1 VNSDG
6 TGQLNRLFWATD
18 GYSARYRSS
27 PVLGVITCVTKALIS
42 SRGCSPLSVAYCEMS
57 KMPDDLLLSLVIPA
71 YNEEKRIG
79 SSLAQIIAYFQ
90 RNGYSYEL
98 IVVDDGSTDRTVEIV
113 KELIAG
119 IQNGRLLCASHG
131 GKGAA
136 VRKGVL
142 STEGQY
148 VFFTDA
154 DLSTPITELDKFL
167 EQFNQGYEVVI
178 GSRRTAGANIEVHQ
192 SWLRESMG
200 KVFTW
205 LTNVILTKNLSDV
218 TCGFKG
224 FSRPVAQEV
233 FGRQQVNDW
242 SFDAEVL
249 FLAQKYGY
257 SIKEV
262 PVHWRND
269 PATKVNL
276 LKDTVRSFLG
286 LLKIRAND
294 WRGKYLK

>member
-1 VNSDG
+1 MN
-6 TGQLNRLFWATD
+6 
-18 GYSARYRSS
+18 
-27 PVLGVITCVTKALIS
+27 K
-42 SRGCSPLSVAYCEMS
+42 MS
-57 KMPDDLLLSLVIPA
+57 NDSLLSLVIPV

-79 SSLAQIIAYFQ
+79 SSLSEIIAYFQ

-119 IQNGRLLCASHG
+119 IQSGRLLCARHG

-142 STEGQY
+142 NAKGQY

-154 DLSTPITELDKFL
+154 DLSTPIAELDKFL
-167 EQFNQGYEVVI
+167 EQLNQGYKVVI
-178 GSRRTAGANIEVHQ
+178 GSRKMTGANVEVHQ

-205 LTNVILTKNLSDV
+205 LTNVILTKNISDV

-233 FGRQQVNDW
+233 FSRQQVNNW
-242 SFDAEVL
+242 SFDAEIL
-249 FLAQKYGY
+249 FLVQQYGY
-257 SIKEV
+257 LIKEI
-262 PVHWRND
+262 PVRWRND
-269 PATKVNL
+269 PATRVNL

-294 WRGKYLK
+294 WRGKYRK

>member
-1 VNSDG
+1 MKGV
-6 TGQLNRLFWATD
+6 
-18 GYSARYRSS
+18 SS
-27 PVLGVITCVTKALIS
+27 NFTSLERK
-42 SRGCSPLSVAYCEMS
+42 MS
-57 KMPDDLLLSLVIPA
+57 NDLLLSLVIPA

-98 IVVDDGSTDRTVEIV
+98 IVVDDGSTDRTAEIV
-113 KELIAG
+113 EELIAG
-119 IQNGRLLCASHG
+119 IQNGRLLYSRHG

-136 VRKGVL
+136 VRKGML
-142 STEGQY
+142 SAEGQY
-148 VFFTDA
+148 IFFTDA

-167 EQFNQGYEVVI
+167 EQLNQGYKVVI
-178 GSRRTAGANIEVHQ
+178 GSRRIAGANVELHQ

-205 LTNVILTKNLSDV
+205 LTNVILTKNISDV

-224 FSRPVAQEV
+224 FSRSVAQEV
-233 FGRQQVNDW
+233 FSRQQVNDW

-257 SIKEV
+257 PIREV
-262 PVHWRND
+262 PVRWRND

-276 LKDTVRSFLG
+276 FKDAIRSLLG
-286 LLKIRAND
+286 LLKIRPND
-294 WRGKYLK
+294 WRGKYQ

>member
-1 VNSDG
+1 MN
-6 TGQLNRLFWATD
+6 
-18 GYSARYRSS
+18 
-27 PVLGVITCVTKALIS
+27 K
-42 SRGCSPLSVAYCEMS
+42 MS
-57 KMPDDLLLSLVIPA
+57 NDSLLSLVIPV

-79 SSLAQIIAYFQ
+79 SSLSEIIAYFQ

-119 IQNGRLLCASHG
+119 IQSGRLLCARHG

-142 STEGQY
+142 NAKGQY

-154 DLSTPITELDKFL
+154 DLSTPIAELDKFL
-167 EQFNQGYEVVI
+167 EQLNQGYKVVI
-178 GSRRTAGANIEVHQ
+178 GSRKMTGANVEVHQ

-205 LTNVILTKNLSDV
+205 LTNVILTKNISDV

-224 FSRPVAQEV
+224 FSHPVAQEV
-233 FGRQQVNDW
+233 FSRQQVNNW
-242 SFDAEVL
+242 SFDAEIL
-249 FLAQKYGY
+249 FLVQQYGY
-257 SIKEV
+257 LIKEI
-262 PVHWRND
+262 PVRWRND
-269 PATKVNL
+269 PATRVNL
-276 LKDTVRSFLG
+276 LEDTVRSFLG

-294 WRGKYLK
+294 WRGKYRK

>member
-1 VNSDG
+1 
-6 TGQLNRLFWATD
+6 
-18 GYSARYRSS
+18 
-27 PVLGVITCVTKALIS
+27 
-42 SRGCSPLSVAYCEMS
+42 MS
-57 KMPDDLLLSLVIPA
+57 NDPFLSLVIPA

-119 IQNGRLLCASHG
+119 TQNGRLLCARHG

-142 STEGQY
+142 SAEGQY
-148 VFFTDA
+148 IFFTDA

-167 EQFNQGYEVVI
+167 ERLNKGHEIVI
-178 GSRRTAGANIEVHQ
+178 GSRKIAGANVEVHQ

-224 FSRPVAQEV
+224 FRRSVARKI
-233 FGRQQVNDW
+233 FNRQQVNDW
-242 SFDAEVL
+242 SFDAEIL

-262 PVHWRND
+262 PVRWRND
-269 PATKVNL
+269 PATKVKL
-276 LKDTVRSFLG
+276 LQDTICSFLG

-294 WRGKYLK
+294 WRGKYPK

>member
-1 VNSDG
+1 
-6 TGQLNRLFWATD
+6 
-18 GYSARYRSS
+18 
-27 PVLGVITCVTKALIS
+27 
-42 SRGCSPLSVAYCEMS
+42 MS
-57 KMPDDLLLSLVIPA
+57 NAPLLSLIIPA

-113 KELIAG
+113 EELIAG
-119 IQNGRLLCASHG
+119 IQNGRLLCARHG

-142 STEGQY
+142 NAEGQY

-167 EQFNQGYEVVI
+167 EQLNQGYKVVI
-178 GSRRTAGANIEVHQ
+178 GSRKIAGANVEVHQ

-205 LTNVILTKNLSDV
+205 LTNVILTKNVSDV

-224 FSRPVAQEV
+224 FSRTVAQEV
-233 FGRQQVNDW
+233 FSRQQVNDW

-262 PVHWRND
+262 PVRWRND
-269 PATKVNL
+269 PDTKVNL
-276 LKDTVRSFLG
+276 FKDTIRSFLG

-294 WRGKYLK
+294 WRGKYLE

>member
-1 VNSDG
+1 
-6 TGQLNRLFWATD
+6 
-18 GYSARYRSS
+18 
-27 PVLGVITCVTKALIS
+27 
-42 SRGCSPLSVAYCEMS
+42 MS

-119 IQNGRLLCASHG
+119 IQNGRLLCARHG

-167 EQFNQGYEVVI
+167 EQLKQGYKVVI
-178 GSRRTAGANIEVHQ
+178 GSRKITGANVEVRQ

-205 LTNVILTKNLSDV
+205 LTNVILAKDISDV

-224 FSRPVAQEV
+224 FSRLIAQEV
-233 FGRQQVNDW
+233 FRKQQLNDW

-262 PVHWRND
+262 PVRWRND

-276 LKDTVRSFLG
+276 FKDTVRSFLG

>member
-1 VNSDG
+1 
-6 TGQLNRLFWATD
+6 
-18 GYSARYRSS
+18 
-27 PVLGVITCVTKALIS
+27 
-42 SRGCSPLSVAYCEMS
+42 MS
-57 KMPDDLLLSLVIPA
+57 NDLLLSLIIPA

-79 SSLAQIIAYFQ
+79 ASLAQIIAYFQ
-90 RNGYSYEL
+90 RNGYSHEL
-98 IVVDDGSTDRTVEIV
+98 IVVDDGSTDSTVEVV
-113 KELIAG
+113 KELMAG
-119 IQNGRLLCASHG
+119 MQNGRLLCATHG

-142 STEGQY
+142 SAKGQY

-154 DLSTPITELDKFL
+154 DLSTPITDLEKFL
-167 EQFNQGYEVVI
+167 EQLNQGYKVVI
-178 GSRRTAGANIEVHQ
+178 GSRKIAGANVEVHQ

-205 LTNVILTKNLSDV
+205 LTNVILANNISDV

-224 FSRPVAQEV
+224 FSRPVAQKV
-233 FGRQQVNDW
+233 FSRQQINGW

-257 SIKEV
+257 AIKEV

-269 PATKVNL
+269 PGTKVKL
-276 LKDTVRSFLG
+276 LRDTIRSFLG

>member
-1 VNSDG
+1 
-6 TGQLNRLFWATD
+6 
-18 GYSARYRSS
+18 
-27 PVLGVITCVTKALIS
+27 
-42 SRGCSPLSVAYCEMS
+42 MS
-57 KMPDDLLLSLVIPA
+57 NDLLLSLVIPA

-98 IVVDDGSTDRTVEIV
+98 IVVDDGSTDRTVEV
-113 KELIAG
+113 VRELMAEEE
-119 IQNGRLLCASHG
+119 NARLLYAKHS
-131 GKGAA
+131 GKGSA
-136 VRKGVL
+136 VRKGIL
-142 STEGQY
+142 SAKGQY

-154 DLSTPITELDKFL
+154 DLSTPITELTKFL
-167 EQFNQGYEVVI
+167 EQLNQGYKVVI
-178 GSRRTAGANIEVHQ
+178 GSRKIAGANVEVHQ

-205 LTNVILTKNLSDV
+205 LTNVILTKNISDV

-224 FSRPVAQEV
+224 FNRSVAQEV
-233 FGRQQVNDW
+233 FSRQQINDW
-242 SFDAEVL
+242 SFDAEIL

-262 PVHWRND
+262 PVRWRND

-276 LKDTVRSFLG
+276 FEDTVRSFLG
-286 LLKIRAND
+286 LLKIRAKD
-294 WRGKYLK
+294 LRGKYRQPSLSMRR

>member
-1 VNSDG
+1 MKGNARVNG
-6 TGQLNRLFWATD
+6 A
-18 GYSARYRSS
+18 SS
-27 PVLGVITCVTKALIS
+27 NLASL
-42 SRGCSPLSVAYCEMS
+42 EMS
-57 KMPDDLLLSLVIPA
+57 KMSNDLLLSLVIPA

-98 IVVDDGSTDRTVEIV
+98 IVVDDGSTDRTVELA
-113 KELIAG
+113 EEWIAR
-119 IQNGRLLCASHG
+119 IQNGRLLCARHG
-131 GKGAA
+131 GKGSA

-142 STEGQY
+142 SAKGQY

-154 DLSTPITELDKFL
+154 DLSTPITELEKFL
-167 EQFNQGYEVVI
+167 EQLNQGYQVVI
-178 GSRRTAGANIEVHQ
+178 GSRKIAGANVEVHQ

-205 LTNVILTKNLSDV
+205 LTNVILTKNVSDV

-224 FSRPVAQEV
+224 FSRPVAQKV
-233 FGRQQVNDW
+233 FNRQLVNDW

-257 SIKEV
+257 SIREI
-262 PVHWRND
+262 PVRWRND
-269 PATKVNL
+269 PGTKVNL
-276 LKDTVRSFLG
+276 FKDTIRSFLG
-286 LLKIRAND
+286 LLKIRTND

>member
-1 VNSDG
+1 MN
-6 TGQLNRLFWATD
+6 
-18 GYSARYRSS
+18 
-27 PVLGVITCVTKALIS
+27 K
-42 SRGCSPLSVAYCEMS
+42 MS
-57 KMPDDLLLSLVIPA
+57 NDSLLSLVIPV

-79 SSLAQIIAYFQ
+79 SSLSEIIAYFQ

-119 IQNGRLLCASHG
+119 IQSGRLLCARHG

-142 STEGQY
+142 NAKGQY

-154 DLSTPITELDKFL
+154 DLSTPIAELDKFL
-167 EQFNQGYEVVI
+167 EQLNQGYKVVI
-178 GSRRTAGANIEVHQ
+178 GSRKMTGANVEVHQ

-205 LTNVILTKNLSDV
+205 LTNVILTKNISDV

-233 FGRQQVNDW
+233 FSRQQVNNW
-242 SFDAEVL
+242 SFDAEIL
-249 FLAQKYGY
+249 FLVQQYGY
-257 SIKEV
+257 LIKEI
-262 PVHWRND
+262 PVRWRND
-269 PATKVNL
+269 PATRVNL
-276 LKDTVRSFLG
+276 LEDTVRSFLG

-294 WRGKYLK
+294 WRGKYRK

>member
-1 VNSDG
+1 M
-6 TGQLNRLFWATD
+6 
-18 GYSARYRSS
+18 Y
-27 PVLGVITCVTKALIS
+27 
-42 SRGCSPLSVAYCEMS
+42 
-57 KMPDDLLLSLVIPA
+57 DDLLLSLVIPA

-113 KELIAG
+113 KEPIAG
-119 IQNGRLLCASHG
+119 IQNGRLLCARHG

-136 VRKGVL
+136 VRKGML
-142 STEGQY
+142 SAEGQY

-154 DLSTPITELDKFL
+154 DLSAPITELDKLL
-167 EQFNQGYEVVI
+167 EQLKQGYKVVI
-178 GSRRTAGANIEVHQ
+178 GSRKIAGANVEVHQ

-205 LTNVILTKNLSDV
+205 LTNVILTKNISDA

-224 FSRPVAQEV
+224 FSRAVAQEI
-233 FGRQQVNDW
+233 FSRQQLNGW
-242 SFDAEVL
+242 CFDAEVL

-262 PVHWRND
+262 PVRWRND

-276 LKDTVRSFLG
+276 F
-286 LLKIRAND
+286 
-294 WRGKYLK
+294 

>member
-1 VNSDG
+1 
-6 TGQLNRLFWATD
+6 
-18 GYSARYRSS
+18 
-27 PVLGVITCVTKALIS
+27 
-42 SRGCSPLSVAYCEMS
+42 MS
-57 KMPDDLLLSLVIPA
+57 KMSNDLLLSLVIPA

-90 RNGYSYEL
+90 RNGYCYEL
-98 IVVDDGSTDRTVEIV
+98 IVVDDGSTDSTVEIV
-113 KELIAG
+113 KERIARM
-119 IQNGRLLCASHG
+119 QNGRLLCARHS

-142 STEGQY
+142 SAKGQY

-154 DLSTPITELDKFL
+154 DLSTPITEMDKFL
-167 EQFNQGYEVVI
+167 EQLNQGYQVVI
-178 GSRRTAGANIEVHQ
+178 GSRKIAGANVELHQ

-205 LTNVILTKNLSDV
+205 LTNVILTKNVSDV

-224 FSRPVAQEV
+224 FSRSVAQKV
-233 FGRQQVNDW
+233 FSRQQVNDW

-262 PVHWRND
+262 PVRWRND

-276 LKDTVRSFLG
+276 LRDTIFSFLG
-286 LLKIRAND
+286 LLKIRVND
-294 WRGKYLK
+294 WEGKYLK

>member
-1 VNSDG
+1 
-6 TGQLNRLFWATD
+6 
-18 GYSARYRSS
+18 
-27 PVLGVITCVTKALIS
+27 
-42 SRGCSPLSVAYCEMS
+42 MS
-57 KMPDDLLLSLVIPA
+57 NDLLLSLVIPA

-79 SSLAQIIAYFQ
+79 SSLAQIIAYFR

-98 IVVDDGSTDRTVEIV
+98 IVVDDGSTDGTVEIV
-113 KELIAG
+113 KGLMDEAKD
-119 IQNGRLLCASHG
+119 GRLLSTQHS

-142 STEGQY
+142 NAEGRY
-148 VFFTDA
+148 IFFTDA
-154 DLSTPITELDKFL
+154 DLSTPIVELDKFL
-167 EQFNQGYEVVI
+167 EQLNQGHKVVI
-178 GSRRTAGANIEVHQ
+178 GSRKIAGANVEVHQ

-205 LTNVILTKNLSDV
+205 LTNVILTKNISDV

-224 FSRPVAQEV
+224 FSRPVAQEI
-233 FGRQQVNDW
+233 FSRQRVNDW
-242 SFDAEVL
+242 SFDAEIL

-262 PVHWRND
+262 PVCWRND

-286 LLKIRAND
+286 LLRIRAD
-294 WRGKYLK
+294 DLKGKYRRPNLL

>member
-1 VNSDG
+1 ME
-6 TGQLNRLFWATD
+6 QAF
-18 GYSARYRSS
+18 
-27 PVLGVITCVTKALIS
+27 
-42 SRGCSPLSVAYCEMS
+42 EMS
-57 KMPDDLLLSLVIPA
+57 KMPNDLLLSLVIPA

-79 SSLAQIIAYFQ
+79 PSLAEIIAYLQ

-98 IVVDDGSTDRTVEIV
+98 IVVDDGSTDGTVEIV
-113 KELIAG
+113 EELIAG
-119 IQNGRLLCASHG
+119 MQNGRLLCAGHG
-131 GKGAA
+131 GKGSAI
-136 VRKGVL
+136 RKGVL
-142 STEGQY
+142 SAEGRY

-167 EQFNQGYEVVI
+167 EQLNQGYKVVI
-178 GSRRTAGANIEVHQ
+178 GSRKIAGANVEVHQ

-200 KVFTW
+200 KIFTW
-205 LTNVILTKNLSDV
+205 LTNVILTKNVSDV

-224 FSRPVAQEV
+224 FSRSVAREIFV
-233 FGRQQVNDW
+233 RQQVNDW

-276 LKDTVRSFLG
+276 FKDTVRSFLG

-294 WRGKYLK
+294 WRGMYLE